1 LLFLLDMELKIKP
14 GSVNF
19 TELIQSCSLTREL
32 STNFQSE
39 LIEQL
44 IQEFTEEE
52 QQWYL
57 YRLRR

>member
-1 LLFLLDMELKIKP
+1 MELKIKP